1 MKNVFKTVIEKGGY
15 DLTILLKKI
24 DSYHI
29 EGKLTDEER
38 DELYSFARTSP
49 EVQYDYKTEI
59 EKIWEAIRALQ
70 KDQTAEGDVENT
82 VTDFVQPTGAHDAY
96 MTGSEVYYNGK
107 LYRSI
112 IDNNVWSPS
121 VYPAGWEE
129 IEENE
134 VIQ

>member
-70 KDQTAEGDVENT
+70 KDKTTEDDVENV
-82 VTDFVQPTGAHDAY
+82 VTDFV
-96 MTGSEVYYNGK
+96 
-107 LYRSI
+107 
-112 IDNNVWSPS
+112 
-121 VYPAGWEE
+121 
-129 IEENE
+129 
-134 VIQ
+134 

>member
-82 VTDFVQPTGAHDAY
+82 VTDFV
-96 MTGSEVYYNGK
+96 
-107 LYRSI
+107 
-112 IDNNVWSPS
+112 
-121 VYPAGWEE
+121 
-129 IEENE
+129 
-134 VIQ
+134 